1 MNVSKKL
8 LWGSSL
14 SLLALAACDGS
25 GGSGGGGGGGSTAP
39 QNQFGVVFSK
49 AYIVMANGKPIT
61 PINQDAIVF
70 KGVTGPDP
78 TASPINL

>member
-1 MNVSKKL
+1 MQVSKKL
-8 LWGSSL
+8 FWGCGVT
-14 SLLALAACDGS
+14 LLALAAC
-25 GGSGGGGGGGSTAP
+25 GGGGGGGPLSTA
-39 QNQFGVVFSK
+39 QNQFGDVFRK
-49 AYIVMANGKPIT
+49 AYIVMANGTPVA